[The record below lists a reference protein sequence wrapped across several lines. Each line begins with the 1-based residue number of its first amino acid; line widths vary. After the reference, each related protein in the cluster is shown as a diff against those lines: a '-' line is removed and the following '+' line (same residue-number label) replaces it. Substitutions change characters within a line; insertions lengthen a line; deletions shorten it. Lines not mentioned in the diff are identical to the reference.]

1 METVYD
7 DYKFVTKKEL
17 EDLGLSHLIGKA
29 DLDYEIWKYRVKK
42 TYLKIPIFY
51 YSFITKCFRNQFL

>member
-29 DLDYEIWKYRVKK
+29 DFHFSLIAK
-42 TYLKIPIFY
+42 L
-51 YSFITKCFRNQFL
+51 